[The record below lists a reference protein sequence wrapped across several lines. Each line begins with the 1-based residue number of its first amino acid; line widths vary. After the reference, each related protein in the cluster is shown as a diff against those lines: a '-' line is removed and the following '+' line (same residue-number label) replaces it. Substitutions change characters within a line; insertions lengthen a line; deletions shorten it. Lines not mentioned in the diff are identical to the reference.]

1 MSAVILIVGVVESVV
16 LLTIL
21 NVLTKVQPLF
31 NFTGTIYLTDIN
43 GRIIEQIELENQIEK
58 TIDFPLPAGVY
69 FLKIMS
75 VGHEETLKLLKM

>member
-1 MSAVILIVGVVESVV
+1 MGSSAFTVAPNPIGNQLTFMS
-16 LLTIL
+16 
-21 NVLTKVQPLF
+21 NF

-58 TIDFPLPAGVY
+58 TIDFPFPAGVY